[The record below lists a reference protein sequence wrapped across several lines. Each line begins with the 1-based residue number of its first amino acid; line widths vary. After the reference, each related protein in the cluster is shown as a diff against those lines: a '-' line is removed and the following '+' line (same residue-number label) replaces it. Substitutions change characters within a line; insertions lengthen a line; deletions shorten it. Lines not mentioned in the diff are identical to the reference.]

1 MTPTKKERK
10 NTSGSISKSKGQ
22 ATGQVGTTIKA
33 FIADLASHDDVVR
46 EKARHSLVAMGRRCV
61 PWLTEALRNGKY
73 LMRWEAAKALGQ
85 IAAPESAPV
94 LVEALEDN
102 EFDVRWLAAEG
113 LIKLNVKGLKS
124 LLHALMKKTDSG
136 FLREGAH
143 HVIHDLAKGALRK
156 PLAPVLAS
164 LEDGKM
170 TIEAPEAA
178 FKALEMLEKK
188 GRRT

>member
-1 MTPTKKERK
+1 MTPTEKERK
-10 NTSGSISKSKGQ
+10 KTSGSISKSKGQ
-22 ATGQVGTTIKA
+22 ATRRVETTIKA
-33 FIADLASHDDVVR
+33 FIADLASHDDVAR

-94 LVEALEDN
+94 LVEALEDK

-124 LLHALMKKTDSG
+124 LLHALMKRADSG

-164 LEDGKM
+164 LEDVEM
-170 TIEAPEAA
+170 TVEAPGAA
-178 FKALEMLEKK
+178 FKALEMLENDKAF
-188 GRRT
+188 

>member
-1 MTPTKKERK
+1 
-10 NTSGSISKSKGQ
+10 
-22 ATGQVGTTIKA
+22 
-33 FIADLASHDDVVR
+33 
-46 EKARHSLVAMGRRCV
+46 
-61 PWLTEALRNGKY
+61 
-73 LMRWEAAKALGQ
+73 LGQ

-124 LLHALMKKTDSG
+124 LLHALMKKTESG

-156 PLAPVLAS
+156 SLAPVLAS

-178 FKALEMLEKK
+178 FKALKMLEKNK
-188 GRRT
+188 VF

>member
-1 MTPTKKERK
+1 MTPTKKERTNK
-10 NTSGSISKSKGQ
+10 SGSISRPKRQ
-22 ATGQVGTTIKA
+22 ATGRVETTIKA
-33 FIADLASHDDVVR
+33 LIADLASHDDVTR

-61 PWLTEALRNGKY
+61 PWLTEALRTGKY

-85 IAAPESAPV
+85 IAAPEAAPV
-94 LVEALEDN
+94 LVEALEDS
-102 EFDVRWLAAEG
+102 ESDVRWLAAEG

-124 LLHALMKKTDSG
+124 LLHALMTKTDSG

-164 LEDGKM
+164 LEDVKM

-178 FKALEMLEKK
+178 FKALEILEKNK
-188 GRRT
+188 VF

>member
-10 NTSGSISKSKGQ
+10 NKSGSISKSKGQ
-22 ATGQVGTTIKA
+22 TTRRGGATIKA
-33 FIADLASHDDVVR
+33 FIADLASHDDVTR
-46 EKARHSLVAMGRRCV
+46 EKARHSLVAMGRRCA
-61 PWLTEALRNGKY
+61 PWLTEALRNGNY
-73 LMRWEAAKALGQ
+73 LMRWEAAKALGE

-94 LVEALEDN
+94 LVEALEDK

-124 LLHALMKKTDSG
+124 LLHALMKKADSG

-164 LEDGKM
+164 LEDVEM

-178 FKALEMLEKK
+178 FKALEMLEKDK
-188 GRRT
+188 AF